1 MRRRASNSAPRIRR
15 RGGGCGEKIDEGP
28 GVPRSPRRPAAR
40 RLPSPP
46 LYAIRQPAA
55 AGGRRDDNRRD
66 QAMTIK
72 VGDKMPSATL
82 RYLSPEGPKEITTD
96 ELFRGK
102 KVALFAV
109 PGAFTPAC
117 SQRHLPGFVDKAAE
131 LKAKG
136 IDQIACVAVN
146 DAFVMNAWG
155 KSQNVDDKVMMLA
168 DGSGDFAKAVGLTL
182 DMSARGLGV
191 RSQRYSML
199 VDNGVVKSLN
209 VEAQPGSV
217 EASSAEA
224 MLKAL

>member
-1 MRRRASNSAPRIRR
+1 
-15 RGGGCGEKIDEGP
+15 
-28 GVPRSPRRPAAR
+28 
-40 RLPSPP
+40 
-46 LYAIRQPAA
+46 
-55 AGGRRDDNRRD
+55 
-66 QAMTIK
+66 MTIK
-72 VGDKMPSATL
+72 VGDKVPSVTL
-82 RYLSPEGPKEITTD
+82 RTLGPDGPKEITTD

-117 SQRHLPGFVDKAAE
+117 SQRHLPGYVEKAAE

-146 DAFVMNAWG
+146 DVFVMNAWG
-155 KSQNVDDKVMMLA
+155 KAQNVGDKVTMLA

-182 DMSARGLGV
+182 DMSARGLGL

-209 VEAQPGSV
+209 VEPQPGSV
-217 EASSAEA
+217 ETSGAEA
-224 MLKAL
+224 MLNAL